1 MDKTRIVRTD
11 LFEARSSTGR
21 IYEIEEMTTQTMTT
35 GADGANA
42 GWTQSSRHYQV
53 SSGGH
58 AHKLS
63 HTEFHILASGEEA
76 VRI

>member
-1 MDKTRIVRTD
+1 MDV
-11 LFEARSSTGR
+11 
-21 IYEIEEMTTQTMTT
+21 TQTMTT